1 MVGFIRR
8 IILIVDPGSSPGR
21 HSGEMGRSKNEKG
34 KSRDSMTSCEER
46 AIDGINATP
55 KVGIVLVNHE
65 IDKIKGHFKVDKK
78 KKK

>member
-1 MVGFIRR
+1 
-8 IILIVDPGSSPGR
+8 
-21 HSGEMGRSKNEKG
+21 
-34 KSRDSMTSCEER
+34 MTSCEER

-78 KKK
+78 KKKWYSFGVFTKNTTK